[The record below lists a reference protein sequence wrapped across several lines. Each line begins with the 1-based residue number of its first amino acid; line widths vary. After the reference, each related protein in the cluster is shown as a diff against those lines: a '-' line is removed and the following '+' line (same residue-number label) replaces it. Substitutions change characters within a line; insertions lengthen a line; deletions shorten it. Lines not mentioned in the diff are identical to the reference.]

1 MYEWLNTYTELENR
15 RTIINF
21 EVKRCNVE
29 LQRWSTYGTVQGD
42 LACKSST
49 ETALAKQHELKDII
63 YKFEEELNEINS
75 EIDELE
81 KIVETFKGLDHKI
94 LKLKYM
100 DKMTLND
107 IAVMLNYSYQHIK
120 NKHSQIMKIL
130 DYSQIHK
137 GTF

>member
-1 MYEWLNTYTELENR
+1 MYEWLNTYTHLENR
-15 RTIINF
+15 RTIIEF

-29 LQRWSTYGTVQGD
+29 LQRWSNYGTVQGD
-42 LACKSST
+42 LARKSST
-49 ETALAKQHELKDII
+49 ETALAKQHELKSII
-63 YKFEEELNEINS
+63 YKFEEELKDIQKEIN
-75 EIDELE
+75 ELE
-81 KIVETFKGLDHKI
+81 KIVDSFKGLDHKI

-130 DYSQIHK
+130 DYAQTHK